1 MMTAMTLALALG
13 VAVVIYMLRNRF
25 LKNRRNDE
33 QEAQVRQ
40 LEQRLVQIAQ
50 QGTEEVSLAVL
61 QLEEKLDQANA
72 TIEELRY
79 RTQLAEGLLWQRE
92 QEASGEKGAVRH
104 EAAAVHN
111 ELLSLDEMPSG
122 AEDAPAEQTTVPFA
136 QKLAIAAYQLSLT
149 GSPESLVDEEP
160 WNTSAPVVADSL
172 PAVEQTTSEN
182 RLLKDK
188 TARYEQAARLLRAG
202 KSEIETAKE
211 LDLGIGEVRL
221 AKQLLPTKG
230 A

>member
-13 VAVVIYMLRNRF
+13 VAVAIYMLRNRF

-61 QLEEKLDQANA
+61 QLEEKLELANA
-72 TIEELRY
+72 AIEELRY
-79 RTQLAEGLLWQRE
+79 RTQLAEGLLWQHEQGAVQPKHALQPERE
-92 QEASGEKGAVRH
+92 VDKADNGQTETIVDADVPNQEAT
-104 EAAAVHN
+104 
-111 ELLSLDEMPSG
+111 M
-122 AEDAPAEQTTVPFA
+122 PFA
-136 QKLAIAAYQLSLT
+136 QKLAIAAYQLSQT
-149 GSPESLVDEEP
+149 NGPDTQEADAGHTPSLPDVLDTVSLE
-160 WNTSAPVVADSL
+160 NAAPVRSVH
-172 PAVEQTTSEN
+172 
-182 RLLKDK
+182 KDK
-188 TARYEQAARLLRAG
+188 MARYEQAASLLLAG
-202 KSEIETAKE
+202 KSELETAKE

-221 AKQLLPTKG
+221 AKQLLQKQG